1 MHAVALVKGVGKR
14 SSIRML
20 GRYTALM
27 RNGWCMKLRGR
38 IVDHRI
44 KRAACGAS
52 LAAFIVVLAG
62 CRLDT
67 KGQDSI
73 LAAFQGPSVGDAALM
88 AVDPYSADNRYK
100 GTLIIGSQ
108 PFAGEELYMRLF
120 LANINDP
127 DPRVRIASMRAIA
140 NHGRPEHAPLLIN
153 GLSHPDALVRIEA
166 ARGLQRLYNEDAID
180 PLVIASKEPDLE
192 KPEEPAETSAAVRVE
207 AVDALGQYA
216 DDRCVQA
223 LVAALN
229 DSDLAVNRAAQNSL
243 RTLTGQDF
251 GLSQRQWLDWYEDT
265 KSPFANRA
273 VYEYN
278 AFSRPKKWYEHIPF
292 VPPPPNEP
300 TSSPNGYPLGG
311 VK

>member
-1 MHAVALVKGVGKR
+1 MQ
-14 SSIRML
+14 
-20 GRYTALM
+20 
-27 RNGWCMKLRGR
+27 NGWRVQLWGSR
-38 IVDHRI
+38 IHQWIRQVTCVAGFATLI
-44 KRAACGAS
+44 AI
-52 LAAFIVVLAG
+52 LPG

-120 LANINDP
+120 LQNIADT

-140 NHGRPEHAPLLIN
+140 NHGRPEHVPLLIE
-153 GLSHPDALVRIEA
+153 GLSHSDVLVRVEA
-166 ARGLQRLYNEDAID
+166 ARGLQRLYNTDAID

-192 KPEEPAETSAAVRVE
+192 KPDDLAEVSASVRVE

-216 DDRCVQA
+216 DDRSMQA

-229 DSDLAVNRAAQNSL
+229 DSDLSVNRAAQNSL

-265 KSPFANRA
+265 KSPFANRS

>member
-1 MHAVALVKGVGKR
+1 MQQGRRETFRGLGDTDRGAGRAGRALTSVAVIALWAVAVP
-14 SSIRML
+14 
-20 GRYTALM
+20 
-27 RNGWCMKLRGR
+27 
-38 IVDHRI
+38 
-44 KRAACGAS
+44 
-52 LAAFIVVLAG
+52 G

-120 LANINDP
+120 LDNINDP

-140 NHGRPEHAPLLIN
+140 NHGRPEHVPLLMN
-153 GLSHPDALVRIEA
+153 GLSHPDALVRVEA
-166 ARGLQRLYNEDAID
+166 ARGLQRLYNVEAID
-180 PLVIASKEPDLE
+180 ALVIASREPDLE
-192 KPEEPAETSAAVRVE
+192 KPDIPSEASAAVRVE

-216 DDRCVQA
+216 DDRAMQA

-229 DSDLAVNRAAQNSL
+229 DSDLAVNRVAQNSL

-251 GLSQRQWLDWYEDT
+251 GLSQRQWLDWYDQA
-265 KSPFANRA
+265 KNPFANRA

-278 AFSRPKKWYEHIPF
+278 AFARAKKWYEYIPF
-292 VPPPPNEP
+292 VPSPPNEP
-300 TSSPNGYPLGG
+300 TSSPNGYPIGG